1 MCRRQTGHSVH
12 LHKWKIMIWTLKL
25 SSSIVQMIF
34 WASKYLLNLFTVFFL
49 KDSNN
54 LWQSS
59 KVMDYAL
66 SYTVYVFKLLARTKV
81 HSLLLRV
88 FGVFTFVLSPE
99 KVDLYMELLQSF
111 LVLLLQEVDVPLQGG
126 DAGVRVLPT
135 GHLCV
140 SPHSSV
146 RTLDSG

>member
-1 MCRRQTGHSVH
+1 
-12 LHKWKIMIWTLKL
+12 
-25 SSSIVQMIF
+25 
-34 WASKYLLNLFTVFFL
+34 
-49 KDSNN
+49 
-54 LWQSS
+54 
-59 KVMDYAL
+59 MDYAL
-66 SYTVYVFKLLARTKV
+66 SYTVYVFKLLTRTKV
-81 HSLLLRV
+81 HFLLLRV